1 MLESILGNV
10 IGGAALLLLEIAVKA
25 LFKKYQ
31 ATKEYQKLTFCAAL
45 ILLAASISLVIAVIY
60 RDSPLLL
67 LLFSVPFV
75 FGIVVVLMAFR
86 GFAKIALDAVAFIAG
101 LHGKASAEESSQH
114 DEQTVR

>member
-45 ILLAASISLVIAVIY
+45 ILLAASVSLVIAVIY

-86 GFAKIALDAVAFIAG
+86 GFARIVLDTIAFA
-101 LHGKASAEESSQH
+101 ASLRGEVGAEERGEH
-114 DEQTVR
+114 DE